1 MFIRQKKKKRR
12 MSESLVRRIRNH
24 DQQAMSQLYAM
35 HVGRLAS
42 VCYRYVPG
50 DDDAKDVLQ
59 ESFVKIFAALPT
71 FEYRDEPSFRAWMT
85 RIVVNEALRF
95 LKQQSRLSVE
105 TLTDESA
112 LPVADEEP
120 DVEHVTP
127 DELHRLIG
135 QLPDGY
141 RTVLNLYVFEGL
153 SHRQIAQLLGIHETT
168 SASQFYH
175 AKRLLAKHIKELIK
189 RKP

>member
-1 MFIRQKKKKRR
+1 

-71 FEYRDEPSFRAWMT
+71 FEYRDEPSFRAWPSAPACTTPTCTPSSPSPSTT
-85 RIVVNEALRF
+85 RPCAT
-95 LKQQSRLSVE
+95 STS
-105 TLTDESA
+105 
-112 LPVADEEP
+112 
-120 DVEHVTP
+120 
-127 DELHRLIG
+127 
-135 QLPDGY
+135 
-141 RTVLNLYVFEGL
+141 
-153 SHRQIAQLLGIHETT
+153 TT
-168 SASQFYH
+168 WACPW
-175 AKRLLAKHIKELIK
+175 A
-189 RKP
+189 